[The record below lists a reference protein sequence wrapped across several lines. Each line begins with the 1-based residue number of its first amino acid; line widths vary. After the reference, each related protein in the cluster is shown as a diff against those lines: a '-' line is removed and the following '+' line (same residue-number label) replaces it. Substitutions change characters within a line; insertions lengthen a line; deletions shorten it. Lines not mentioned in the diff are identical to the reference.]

1 MSMVTSFAGSF
12 AQILPDVLA
21 GRFYRLASNG
31 SCTGHLY
38 IAGAGPVGFSD
49 RKTGKSQ
56 PLNILQ
62 KISLSSLSDHQKV
75 TKMLPGNKKVRT

>member
-1 MSMVTSFAGSF
+1 MKLMQNSGVPIYQQIADSFKTD
-12 AQILPDVLA
+12 ILA
-21 GRFYRLASNG
+21 GRFCRPASNG

-56 PLNILQ
+56 PLNIL
-62 KISLSSLSDHQKV
+62 
-75 TKMLPGNKKVRT
+75 